1 MSTEPHISSDNL
13 LTIRDLHTYFYTED
27 GVVKALNGVNL
38 EIQRG
43 KSSAWWGKAAAGNR

>member
-1 MSTEPHISSDNL
+1 MNTVPHTFPDNL

-38 EIQRG
+38 EIKRG
-43 KSSAWWGKAAAGNR
+43 KSSAWWGKAAAASR